1 MIVKQ
6 TGWFLLASMLSLILV
21 ACGRSGTPT
30 PPPTEAAAATV
41 TPAPAVEPVSV
52 GEFSIH
58 LTAQEVP
65 TWQLSQADLDSLELE
80 KQPILPSDDIL
91 RYSEDTHEI
100 DLTPSAYERINQ
112 LSVPT
117 DGRGFVVSVGS
128 ERVYSG
134 AFWTMLSSQS
144 FDGVAIWVP
153 LMDKHAIQMKLGY
166 PGPFDFRGE
175 DPRSDPRILRSLEQA
190 GKLE

>member
-6 TGWFLLASMLSLILV
+6 AGWFVPVSMLSLILV
-21 ACGRSGTPT
+21 TCGVSGTPT
-30 PPPTEAAAATV
+30 LPSTEVVTAATV
-41 TPAPAVEPVSV
+41 PPTPTVEPISV
-52 GEFSIH
+52 GEFSIY
-58 LTAQEVP
+58 LTAQEMS
-65 TWQLSQADLDSLELE
+65 TSETELNSLELE
-80 KQPILPSDDIL
+80 KRPILSSDDIT
-91 RYSEDTHEI
+91 RYSKDTHEI
-100 DLTPSAYERINQ
+100 YLTSPAYERISQ
-112 LSVPT
+112 LFVPT
-117 DGRGFVVSVGS
+117 GGRGFVVCVGR
-128 ERVYSG
+128 ERIYSG